1 MEQAETKECP
11 VCGISNLATALVCD
25 RCGHNFTVTD
35 KTESRTK
42 KLTERRIPWKA
53 GLLSILVLGLGH
65 VYNGRAKRGI
75 LLYSILWLLGL
86 PGVILLVVLPTPFNL
101 AVFIIVALIVLAFS
115 LYVIIDSIKTARDI
129 GDDYKLKAYNKW
141 YIYVAVILIIWLVPP
156 ARIVR
161 AMVVQAL
168 KNPSGSMFPTLQIG
182 DHFLLDKLSYGIR
195 NPIWQGYL
203 IRYDKPERGNMVVFV
218 YPADRSK
225 DFLKRVIGVE
235 GDRVEI
241 RNKKVFINGEPIE
254 DPHASFQD
262 TSPGPGGVHL
272 RDNYGPRSVPKG
284 HIFVLGDNRDRSYD
298 SRFWGFVPLRD
309 VKGKAFVI
317 YWSWDRD
324 KGSVR
329 WSRIGMEIK

>member
-1 MEQAETKECP
+1 MGQAETKECP
-11 VCGISNLATALVCD
+11 VCGIFNLSTVYFCN
-25 RCGHNFTVTD
+25 RCGHDFTVTD

-42 KLTERRIPWKA
+42 KLTERRIPWIA

-65 VYNGRAKRGI
+65 VYCGQAKRGI
-75 LLYSILWLLGL
+75 RLYCVLWLIGL
-86 PGVILLVVLPTPFNL
+86 PGLILLVVLPTPFNIAL
-101 AVFIIVALIVLAFS
+101 FIILALIALAFG
-115 LYVIIDSIKTARDI
+115 LYVIIDSIKTARKI
-129 GDDYKLKAYNKW
+129 GDAYQLKAYDKW
-141 YIYVAVILIIWLVPP
+141 YIYVAVILLSGFVFPGSIL
-156 ARIVR
+156 RDT
-161 AMVVQAL
+161 VVQAF
-168 KNPSGSMFPTLQIG
+168 KTPSGSMLPTLQIG
-182 DHFLLDKLSYGIR
+182 DRILVDKLTYGIR

-218 YPADRSK
+218 YPVDRSK
-225 DFLKRVIGVE
+225 DFIKRVVGVE
-235 GDRVEI
+235 GDWVEI

-262 TSPGPGGVHL
+262 TGNSPGGVHL

-284 HIFVLGDNRDRSYD
+284 HIFVLGDNRDRSND

>member
-1 MEQAETKECP
+1 MGQAETKECP
-11 VCGISNLATALVCD
+11 LCGISNLTTVDFCS
-25 RCGHNFTVTD
+25 RCGHDFRVTD
-35 KTESRTK
+35 KPESRTK
-42 KLTERRIPWKA
+42 KLTERRIPWIA
-53 GLLSILVLGLGH
+53 GLLSILVTGLGH
-65 VYNGRAKRGI
+65 VYNGQAKRAVRLYCVLWVIVLAAGI
-75 LLYSILWLLGL
+75 IM
-86 PGVILLVVLPTPFNL
+86 VALPTPFN
-101 AVFIIVALIVLAFS
+101 IALTTIAIAIGFALY
-115 LYVIIDSIKTARDI
+115 LYVIIDSIRTTRKI
-129 GDDYKLKAYNKW
+129 GDTYQLKAYNRW
-141 YIYVAVILIIWLVPP
+141 YIYLAVVVLSGFVAPML
-156 ARIVR
+156 IVR
-161 AMVVQAL
+161 VMVVQAY
-168 KNPSGSMFPTLQIG
+168 KIPQSSMLPTLQIG
-182 DHFLLDKLSYGIR
+182 DHIATNKLSYGIR
-195 NPIWQGYL
+195 IPFWQEYL
-203 IRYDKPERGNMVVFV
+203 IRHGKPGRGDVVVFV
-218 YPADRSK
+218 YPVDRSN
-225 DFLKRVIGVE
+225 DFIKRVIGVE

-262 TSPGPGGVHL
+262 TSPGGVHL